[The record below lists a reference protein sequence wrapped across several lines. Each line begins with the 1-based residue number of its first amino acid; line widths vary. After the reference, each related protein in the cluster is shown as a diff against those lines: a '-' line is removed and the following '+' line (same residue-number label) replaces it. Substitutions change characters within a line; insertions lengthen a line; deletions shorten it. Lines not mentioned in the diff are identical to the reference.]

1 VREDL
6 AGVTGPL
13 AQVKMTLDLLGDEST
28 DTEEILPS
36 EIKTQIKLN
45 LSGCQEI
52 LVKLE
57 DVLIKY
63 RSKAG
68 SIKWAI

>member
-1 VREDL
+1 
-6 AGVTGPL
+6 
-13 AQVKMTLDLLGDEST
+13 
-28 DTEEILPS
+28 
-36 EIKTQIKLN
+36 
-45 LSGCQEI
+45 

-68 SIKWAI
+68 SIKWAIWGKDKINKLNTELVIYITALNLALELSTL